1 MRLNAQPPSRAAA
14 LTSTTLDHGPIYLTI
29 VNPSHRKGLELT
41 SATYRPL
48 PIELRFS
55 PEELQVRIETPP
67 GDLRR
72 SSFSSNSQF
81 SKNMNINCQE
91 TWMLESSA
99 QKNCKKY
106 NRWVSSP
113 QSILL
118 PLHLNRNI
126 KLTTN
131 SIDVEPTVP

>member
-14 LTSTTLDHGPIYLTI
+14 LTSTALDHG
-29 VNPSHRKGLELT
+29 
-41 SATYRPL
+41 ATCRPL